1 MINTFT
7 CSLNDIILKPK
18 LFFSNMGIDG
28 GYKDPLIFSY
38 IVFFSVTALG
48 FILYLLGMPQMVVLV
63 DLNKELSANQLFSLF
78 FLRAIAWGGGLFL
91 VALMYHIGFKIVGGS
106 GSYEATFRIVT
117 YTSATYI
124 FNLIPRIGILIYCLF
139 SLYLVI
145 VGGNIVHKVPFGKA
159 MAGPLIP
166 ILFIVFLSAIVQSFR

>member
-7 CSLNDIILKPK
+7 SSLNDIVLRPK
-18 LFFSNMGIDG
+18 LFFSNMAIDG

-38 IVFFSVTALG
+38 VVFFAVTILG
-48 FILYLLGMPQMVVLV
+48 FALYLLGMPQMVVLV

-78 FLRAIAWGGGLFL
+78 FLRAIAWGGGIFL
-91 VALMYHIGFKIVGGS
+91 VALMYHIGFKIVGGT
-106 GSYEATFRIVT
+106 GNYEATYRIVT
-117 YTSATYI
+117 YTSATYV
-124 FNLIPRIGILIYCLF
+124 FNLIPRIGILVYCLY

-166 ILFIVFLSAIVQSFR
+166 ILFIVFLSAVVQSFR